1 MKKVQRFLIAAGLGL
16 VASGAMFAYVNGAN
30 QRADAGEPQGPV
42 LVAKAA
48 IPLNTK
54 LLADQVV
61 VEKRPSKY
69 IPEGALTNPEQ
80 AVGRMN
86 KIELAA
92 GEPILDAKLFVAG
105 QEAQAVLPV
114 PAGMR
119 AITVAVD
126 EVVGVAGFVQPG
138 MTVDVVSTMDVD
150 GDVVTKFLLQK
161 VKVLACAQDAKRK
174 DDPEAKVVSS
184 ATLAV
189 SPTDAEK
196 LILAADRGKIRLAMR
211 DQAEVG
217 DAKTSGATPAS
228 MMGIKKPAP
237 APVKTVSKPRVV
249 EKTKVVKVMV
259 PVRTVDNKPEIMII
273 RGTST
278 EMVSR

>member
-16 VASGAMFAYVNGAN
+16 AASGAMFAYVNGAN
-30 QRADAGEPQGPV
+30 QRADAGEPRGPV

-54 LLADQVV
+54 ILADQVG
-61 VEKRPSKY
+61 VETRPTKY
-69 IPEGALTNPEQ
+69 IPEGALTHPEL
-80 AVGRMN
+80 AVGRMT
-86 KIELAA
+86 KIEVAA
-92 GEPILDAKLFVAG
+92 NEPILESKLFAQG
-105 QEAQAVLPV
+105 EEGQAVLPV
-114 PAGMR
+114 PAGLR

-138 MTVDVVSTMDVD
+138 MLVDVVSTMDID
-150 GDVVTKFLLQK
+150 GEVVTRFLLQK
-161 VKVLACAQDAKRK
+161 VKVLACAQESKRK

-189 SPTDAEK
+189 SPVDAEK

-217 DAKTSGATPAS
+217 DAKTTGATPAS
-228 MMGIKKPAP
+228 IMGLKKPAP
-237 APVKTVSKPRVV
+237 APERPARRAKV
-249 EKTKVVKVMV
+249 EKSRVVKVMV

-278 EMVSR
+278 EMVAR

>member
-30 QRADAGEPQGPV
+30 ERADAGEPRGPV
-42 LVAKAA
+42 LVAKAV

-54 LLADQVV
+54 ILADQVV
-61 VEKRPSKY
+61 VETRPTRY
-69 IPEGALTNPEQ
+69 IPEGALANPDL
-80 AVGRMN
+80 AVGRVT
-86 KIELAA
+86 KIEIAASEPILEPKLFAA
-92 GEPILDAKLFVAG
+92 GE
-105 QEAQAVLPV
+105 EAQAVLPV

-138 MTVDVVSTMDVD
+138 MMVDVVTTMDIE
-150 GDVVTKFLLQK
+150 GEVVTRFLLQK

-189 SPTDAEK
+189 SPVDAEK

-211 DQAEVG
+211 DQAEKG
-217 DAKTSGATPAS
+217 DAKTTGATPAS
-228 MMGIKKPAP
+228 MMGVAKP
-237 APVKTVSKPRVV
+237 APVKTVAAKPKVV
-249 EKTKVVKVMV
+249 QKTRVVKVMV
-259 PVRTVDNKPEIMII
+259 PVRTVENKPEIMII
-273 RGTST
+273 RGTTT
-278 EMVSR
+278 EMVTR

>member
-1 MKKVQRFLIAAGLGL
+1 MKKAQRFLVAAGLGL
-16 VASGAMFAYVNGAN
+16 LASGVMFAYVNGAN

-48 IPLNTK
+48 IPLNTPI
-54 LLADQVV
+54 LADQVA
-61 VEKRPSKY
+61 VESRPVRY
-69 IPEGALTNPEQ
+69 IPEGALTNPEL
-80 AVGRMN
+80 AVGRMT
-86 KIELAA
+86 KIELAV
-92 GEPILDAKLFVAG
+92 GEPVLESKLFRQG
-105 QEAQAVLPV
+105 EEAQAVLPV
-114 PAGMR
+114 PPGMR

-138 MTVDVVSTMDVD
+138 MTVDVVSTMDIE
-150 GDVVTKFLLQK
+150 GDVVTRFLLQK

-174 DDPEAKVVSS
+174 DDPEARVVSS

-189 SPTDAEK
+189 SPQDAEK

-217 DAKTSGATPAS
+217 DAQTSGATPAS
-228 MMGIKKPAP
+228 IMGLKKPAP
-237 APVKTVSKPRVV
+237 ARAPKPRVV
-249 EKTKVVKVMV
+249 RKVVKVMV
-259 PVRTVDNKPEIMII
+259 PVRTVENKPEIMII
-273 RGTST
+273 RGTAT

>member
-1 MKKVQRFLIAAGLGL
+1 MKKLQRFLIAAGLGL
-16 VASGAMFAYVNGAN
+16 VASGAMFAYVSGAN
-30 QRADAGEPQGPV
+30 QRADAGEPRGPV
-42 LVAKAA
+42 LVAKSA

-54 LLADQVV
+54 LLADQVA
-61 VEKRPSKY
+61 VETRPTRY
-69 IPEGALTNPEQ
+69 IPEGALTLPDG
-80 AVGRMN
+80 AIGRVTR
-86 KIELAA
+86 IEIAA
-92 GEPILDAKLFVAG
+92 GEPILDAKLLVQG
-105 QEAQAVLPV
+105 QESQAVLPV
-114 PAGMR
+114 PSGMR

-150 GDVVTKFLLQK
+150 GETVTKFLLQR
-161 VKVLACAQDAKRK
+161 VKVLACAQDSKHK

-189 SPTDAEK
+189 SPGDAEK

-211 DQAEVG
+211 DQAEKG
-217 DAKTSGATPAS
+217 DVLTSGATPQS
-228 MMGIKKPAP
+228 MMGLKKPEPKAP
-237 APVKTVSKPRVV
+237 RAASKPRVI
-249 EKTKVVKVMV
+249 ERTRIVKVMV

-278 EMVSR
+278 EMVTR